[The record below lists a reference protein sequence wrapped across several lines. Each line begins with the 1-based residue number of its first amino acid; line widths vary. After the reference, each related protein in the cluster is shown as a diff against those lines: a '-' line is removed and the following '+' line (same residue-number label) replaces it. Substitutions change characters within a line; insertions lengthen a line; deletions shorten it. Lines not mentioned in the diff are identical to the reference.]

1 MDHGTAFQGI
11 ALIVAIYLIFRRRS
25 TIHDIPG
32 PPSPSWTFATTIPSG
47 HMLQLLLPREYGD
60 LEFKWQKLYGP
71 VYRLKGCFGQDR
83 LMVSDQLALHHILN
97 SNHFEHGPSITNA
110 VSLLFEEKC
119 VMAAHGETHKRL
131 RAAMHVGFTASAVR
145 ECLPLF
151 KRIAQ
156 AVAEQVEKLHGLPAD
171 IIPVL
176 SEATLNAMS
185 QATLSS
191 STQDLGQDF
200 VLNNTQIL
208 QAAFSLLDLISRSS
222 SLFRALASSQSAV
235 QILADAVAVRLPKWV
250 WRAATHLPI
259 TPFKII
265 RTAKCFAREIGERA
279 ICGKM
284 EAVWQGQP
292 DVFDMLC
299 GFNLDLGRREKRNT
313 LTQEEVAAQ
322 TVRIGILFIAGQD
335 NTASL
340 LAFGLLELARH
351 PQFQQELR
359 AEIHRFL
366 ASTSN
371 GFMYDNMPLLNAF
384 IKETLRLYPA
394 GALQERVAIQD
405 TVIPLTGVMNTSTGK
420 LINQIRVRKGQI
432 MYMAIASY
440 HRLETFWGEDAHE
453 FRPSRWLDGTA
464 YQGQALGPYAN
475 LLSFFGGPRVCL
487 GWRFA
492 VLEIQVFL
500 FELVSKFYFALP
512 QDDSDSVRVRF
523 ANALM
528 PVLRNGQ
535 KGALLCITRI

>member
-1 MDHGTAFQGI
+1 MDYGTTLQGI
-11 ALIVAIYLIFRRRS
+11 AFIVAAYLVFRRRS
-25 TIHDIPG
+25 TIHNIPG
-32 PPSPSWTFATTIPSG
+32 PPSPSWTFG
-47 HMLQLLLPREYGD
+47 HMLQLLLPPQYGD

-97 SNHFEHGPSITNA
+97 SNHFDHGPSISNA

-119 VMAAHGETHKRL
+119 VMAAHGENHKRL

-156 AVAEQVEKLHGLPAD
+156 AVAEQVEKLPELPVD
-171 IIPVL
+171 MIPVL
-176 SEATLNAMS
+176 SEATLNAIS

-200 VLNNTQIL
+200 VLNNTQIM
-208 QAAFSLLDLISRSS
+208 QVAFSLLDVISSGS
-222 SLFRALASSQSAV
+222 LLFRALASSQSAV

-250 WRAATHLPI
+250 WRAATNLP
-259 TPFKII
+259 TTTFKII
-265 RTAKCFAREIGERA
+265 RAAKCFAREIGERA
-279 ICGKM
+279 VCGKM
-284 EAVWQGQP
+284 EAGWQGQP
-292 DVFDMLC
+292 DVFDML
-299 GFNLDLGRREKRNT
+299 LDLGRREKRNS
-313 LTQEEVAAQ
+313 LTQEELAAQ
-322 TVRIGILFIAGQD
+322 TGILFIAGQD

-340 LAFGLLELARH
+340 LAFALLELARH

-366 ASTSN
+366 ASTSD

-394 GALQERVAIQD
+394 GALQERMAIQD
-405 TVIPLTGVMNTSTGK
+405 TVIPLTGLMKSSTGK
-420 LINQIRVRKGQI
+420 LINQIRVGKGQVV
-432 MYMAIASY
+432 YMAIASY
-440 HRLETFWGEDAHE
+440 HRLETVWGEDAHA

-475 LLSFFGGPRVCL
+475 LLSFLGGPRVCL

-500 FELVSKFYFALP
+500 FELVSRFSFSLP
-512 QDDSDSVRVRF
+512 QDDDDSVRARF
-523 ANALM
+523 ATALT

-535 KGALLCITRI
+535 KGALLCITRIQHE